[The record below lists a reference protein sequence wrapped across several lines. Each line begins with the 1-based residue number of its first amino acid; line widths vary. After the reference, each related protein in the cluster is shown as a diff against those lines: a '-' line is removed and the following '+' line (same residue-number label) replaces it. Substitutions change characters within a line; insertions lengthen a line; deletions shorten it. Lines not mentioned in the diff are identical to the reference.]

1 MKTPVTV
8 EQLVDV
14 DVFVVQVTL
23 DPAAIIDALAETLR
37 GRTGNLAL
45 IRHLP
50 ADHPEHVH
58 ARAELVRLLTDVL
71 TVTLTPAQADTLG
84 ADLYEATTKPEQC
97 AYDEKFSVTRIQG
110 IEMCHVHAAAFDFMV
125 ETSAS

>member
-23 DPAAIIDALAETLR
+23 DPAAVVDALAETLR
-37 GRTGNLAL
+37 GKTGNLAL

-58 ARAELVRLLTDVL
+58 ARAELVRVLTDVL

-84 ADLYEATTKPEQC
+84 ADLYEATTLPEQC
-97 AYDEKFSVTRIQG
+97 CYDEKFSITKIEG
-110 IEMCHVHAAAFDFMV
+110 IPMCHVHAAAFDFMV
-125 ETSAS
+125 ETSA

>member
-1 MKTPVTV
+1 MSAPVMV
-8 EQLVDV
+8 EQVVDV
-14 DVFVVQVTL
+14 DTYTVQVTL
-23 DPAAIIDALAETLR
+23 DPDQVLLALAEAMR
-37 GRTGNLAL
+37 GNNEKLML

-50 ADHPEHVH
+50 SDHPAHQQ
-58 ARAELVRLLTDVL
+58 AYAELRRILDDVF

-125 ETSAS
+125 ETSA

>member
-97 AYDEKFSVTRIQG
+97 CYDEKFSVTRIQG